1 MKTSFT
7 LAPRKPRN
15 PLVAA
20 AARRHAGVHQ
30 RSASGQRQRAALAL
44 RRELQHERHP
54 QT

>member
-1 MKTSFT
+1 MKITVT
-7 LAPRKPRN
+7 LAKPRN

-20 AARRHAGVHQ
+20 ARTRVAGAHRR
-30 RSASGQRQRAALAL
+30 STSGQRQRAALAL

>member
-1 MKTSFT
+1 MKLTIRQ
-7 LAPRKPRN
+7 PKPRN

-20 AARRHAGVHQ
+20 AHRRHAGAHR
-30 RSASGQRQRAALAL
+30 RSASAQRQRQALTL